1 MDLMR
6 SVMQLNARAAA
17 ALARVHAHYAMGSG
31 SWSIPCTA
39 IPATFDR
46 KPRPR
51 WRQVTVS

>member
-1 MDLMR
+1 MNR
-6 SVMQLNARAAA
+6 ATQLNAHGAA
-17 ALARVHAHYAMGSG
+17 ALARVHAHYVMGSG
-31 SWSIPCTA
+31 SWSIPCT